1 MNKILIIED
10 DLEINALLA
19 DFLKEKGYAVHCQYD
34 GLHVLDFL
42 NKEKIDLIILD
53 IMLPYRS
60 GDIILSDVR
69 KKFTIPVI
77 IISAKETT
85 QNKIDLLRLGADD
98 YITKPFDMEEVLARI
113 ESNLRRVQFQNS
125 QTECL
130 QYNNLTLDLEK
141 NTAFLNGIEL
151 SLTAKEF
158 GILELLMKYPDKVF
172 SKSNLFQ
179 SVWDTE
185 YIAEDNTLNVHIS
198 NLRNKLKAICS
209 DTEFIDTVLH
219 ISITSFQD
227 IHLETI
233 GEVAPYLFAIS
244 KVGKVQ
250 FHGNKDADGKFDL
263 NTLTI
268 SFDSPVLKHFLKE
281 WADSKV
287 IIDHLR
293 DEAQFSPDETT
304 KAFLLNRADEIEQEL
319 ELRMVDSQMLIQ
331 SAKK

>member
-42 NKEKIDLIILD
+42 NKEKIDLIIL
-53 IMLPYRS
+53 
-60 GDIILSDVR
+60 DIILSDVR

-130 QYNNLTLDLEK
+130 QHNNLTLDLEK

-209 DTEFIDTVLH
+209 DTEFIDTVWGIGYRLH
-219 ISITSFQD
+219 K
-227 IHLETI
+227 
-233 GEVAPYLFAIS
+233 A
-244 KVGKVQ
+244 
-250 FHGNKDADGKFDL
+250 KD
-263 NTLTI
+263 
-268 SFDSPVLKHFLKE
+268 
-281 WADSKV
+281 
-287 IIDHLR
+287 
-293 DEAQFSPDETT
+293 
-304 KAFLLNRADEIEQEL
+304 
-319 ELRMVDSQMLIQ
+319 
-331 SAKK
+331 

>member
-125 QTECL
+125 QTETSVYKGYKQDKIEMRGDRAEISDFPL
-130 QYNNLTLDLEK
+130 YLNTVAGGLDCR
-141 NTAFLNGIEL
+141 
-151 SLTAKEF
+151 
-158 GILELLMKYPDKVF
+158 D
-172 SKSNLFQ
+172 Q
-179 SVWDTE
+179 
-185 YIAEDNTLNVHIS
+185 
-198 NLRNKLKAICS
+198 
-209 DTEFIDTVLH
+209 
-219 ISITSFQD
+219 
-227 IHLETI
+227 TI
-233 GEVAPYLFAIS
+233 GGF
-244 KVGKVQ
+244 
-250 FHGNKDADGKFDL
+250 
-263 NTLTI
+263 
-268 SFDSPVLKHFLKE
+268 SFVVKIYAVPVVE
-281 WADSKV
+281 
-287 IIDHLR
+287 IIG
-293 DEAQFSPDETT
+293 
-304 KAFLLNRADEIEQEL
+304 
-319 ELRMVDSQMLIQ
+319 
-331 SAKK
+331 

>member
-1 MNKILIIED
+1 MYSYTIPI
-10 DLEINALLA
+10 
-19 DFLKEKGYAVHCQYD
+19 
-34 GLHVLDFL
+34 VLDSQ
-42 NKEKIDLIILD
+42 KERFSKVLTL
-53 IMLPYRS
+53 
-60 GDIILSDVR
+60 
-69 KKFTIPVI
+69 KK
-77 IISAKETT
+77 
-85 QNKIDLLRLGADD
+85 GA
-98 YITKPFDMEEVLARI
+98 
-113 ESNLRRVQFQNS
+113 FQNS
-125 QTECL
+125 WQK
-130 QYNNLTLDLEK
+130 EK
-141 NTAFLNGIEL
+141 PN
-151 SLTAKEF
+151 
-158 GILELLMKYPDKVF
+158 
-172 SKSNLFQ
+172 
-179 SVWDTE
+179 
-185 YIAEDNTLNVHIS
+185 
-198 NLRNKLKAICS
+198 
-209 DTEFIDTVLH
+209 

-293 DEAQFSPDETT
+293 DEAQLSPDETT

-331 SAKK
+331 SANKKGALQAPFLFISCIFLKLQAFCKHKAQKPLIYKASGLYYIIRTQ

>member
-1 MNKILIIED
+1 MSVKNQILQRTPWVNSTTTCGFFWYSSGYTKKYETGNRNPKQEPLQRI
-10 DLEINALLA
+10 A
-19 DFLKEKGYAVHCQYD
+19 DA
-34 GLHVLDFL
+34 
-42 NKEKIDLIILD
+42 
-53 IMLPYRS
+53 
-60 GDIILSDVR
+60 
-69 KKFTIPVI
+69 
-77 IISAKETT
+77 
-85 QNKIDLLRLGADD
+85 
-98 YITKPFDMEEVLARI
+98 
-113 ESNLRRVQFQNS
+113 
-125 QTECL
+125 
-130 QYNNLTLDLEK
+130 
-141 NTAFLNGIEL
+141 
-151 SLTAKEF
+151 
-158 GILELLMKYPDKVF
+158 
-172 SKSNLFQ
+172 
-179 SVWDTE
+179 
-185 YIAEDNTLNVHIS
+185 
-198 NLRNKLKAICS
+198 
-209 DTEFIDTVLH
+209 LH

-331 SAKK
+331 SAKNKEPYRLLTCLFVAFSSNCKHFASTKPRNL